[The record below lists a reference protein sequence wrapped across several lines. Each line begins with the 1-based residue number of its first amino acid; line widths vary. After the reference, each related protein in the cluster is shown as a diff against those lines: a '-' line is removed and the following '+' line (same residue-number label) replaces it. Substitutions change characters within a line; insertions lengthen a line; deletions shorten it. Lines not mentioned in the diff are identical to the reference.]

1 MITRVLYPKEKDE
14 YNKVVKH
21 PLQTWEWGD
30 FQITQGHKVY
40 RLGIFDNDKMVGGY
54 SVSFH
59 KIPKFNYSVGT
70 ILRGPAITQEMIDNI
85 TNLAIDEKAIFVKF
99 EPDVYQKTF
108 DAEQNPT
115 TLIADVDFPNLYVS
129 PKVAFYPFSYVIDLT
144 KSEDDLLAAM
154 HSKTRYNIK
163 TANRHE
169 VKIEEA
175 TNHQGFETYLK
186 LLFDT
191 TKRQGF
197 YLHSE
202 SYHRQLWKTLLPTGI
217 PHIMLATYQGQVL
230 SATMLFVLKDKLF
243 YPYGASLDTHREVM
257 APTLLMWECIKF
269 GKSLKLKT
277 FDMWGSLGP
286 DAKET
291 DQGFGFHKFKQGYGG
306 QLVQFVGTYDLVV
319 NQNLYKVYNLVDK
332 YRWQLLRLKAK
343 LSFLDR
349 LL

>member
-1 MITRVLYPKEKDE
+1 MITRVLYNKEKDE

-40 RLGIFDNDKMVGGY
+40 RLGIFDNDKMIGGY

-108 DAEQNPT
+108 DTEQNPT
-115 TLIADVDFPNLYVS
+115 TLVADVDFPNLHVS
-129 PKVAFYPFSYVIDLT
+129 PKVAFYPFSYVIDLS

-175 TNHQGFETYLK
+175 IVALKAVIKSDNKDDIEAKTTELSDASSKLMERIYAKKAQEDTAASSTDAENANQQEQHPQQKERDVVDAEFE
-186 LLFDT
+186 
-191 TKRQGF
+191 
-197 YLHSE
+197 E
-202 SYHRQLWKTLLPTGI
+202 I
-217 PHIMLATYQGQVL
+217 
-230 SATMLFVLKDKLF
+230 KDK
-243 YPYGASLDTHREVM
+243 
-257 APTLLMWECIKF
+257 
-269 GKSLKLKT
+269 
-277 FDMWGSLGP
+277 
-286 DAKET
+286 
-291 DQGFGFHKFKQGYGG
+291 
-306 QLVQFVGTYDLVV
+306 
-319 NQNLYKVYNLVDK
+319 DK
-332 YRWQLLRLKAK
+332 K
-343 LSFLDR
+343 
-349 LL
+349 

>member
-1 MITRVLYPKEKDE
+1 MITRVLYNKEKDE

-40 RLGIFDNDKMVGGY
+40 RLGIFDNDKMIGGY

-70 ILRGPAITQEMIDNI
+70 ILRGPA
-85 TNLAIDEKAIFVKF
+85 
-99 EPDVYQKTF
+99 
-108 DAEQNPT
+108 T
-115 TLIADVDFPNLYVS
+115 TLVADVDFPNLHVS

-175 TNHQGFETYLK
+175 TNHQGFDTYLK

-217 PHIMLATYQGQVL
+217 PHIMLASYQGQVL

-269 GKSLKLKT
+269 GKSQKLKS

-306 QLVQFVGTYDLVV
+306 QLVQFVGTYDLVI

-332 YRWQLLRLKAK
+332 YRWQALRLKAK